1 MTVTFLSL
9 IALCGFIFAL
19 GFSMGRSWLVLRI
32 RREEN
37 RRRELVQAIMEK
49 RSSVIKESK
58 EISDNL
64 EDLLY
69 RVTVQ
74 QQITDLTSKK
84 GES

>member
-1 MTVTFLSL
+1 MITTFLSL
-9 IALCGFIFAL
+9 IGLCAFIFAL
-19 GFSMGRSWLVLRI
+19 GFSLGRSWLSLHV

-37 RRRELVQAIMEK
+37 RRKELVLAIFEK